1 MPENTI
7 PQAVEL
13 ERSVIGALLQEPNR
27 IADVVKILSPE
38 SFYDEKNTI
47 VYRTLLDMFDNNT
60 PVDLFVVG
68 KRCEKSPLFE
78 DRAGIM
84 YVTGCYTE
92 AGTGTDLVYKAQ
104 IIAQMYILRLLM
116 SAGLRIHSL
125 ASDDKADVAD
135 VLDETNN
142 LIDKINALSCGN
154 AAERSIRDSISEA
167 LRRTERRQEA
177 RKAGLS
183 CGIPTG
189 ISDLDRLTGG
199 WKGSQLIVL
208 AARPSMG
215 KTALMLHFAKV
226 AARYGTPVCIF
237 SLEMSHVSLSDRLL
251 LSECDV
257 EADSYRNADLSAED
271 WQELESATARLE
283 RLPIHVDDNAVVSMR
298 YIKTRCQILQ
308 KRGKCGMIMIDYLQ
322 LADTSTGQRNRNR
335 EQEIAQA
342 SRQAKIIAK
351 ELDVPVVLLSQLSRR
366 CEERADKQPQLS
378 DLRESGAIEQDA
390 DIVGLLYRPA
400 AYGIGEIDT
409 NRFGCT
415 STDGL
420 GIINIAK
427 QRDGATGW
435 AVFSHNPSMTKI
447 RDWVPLESNGDSP
460 KSPF

>member
-38 SFYDEKNTI
+38 SFYDEKNTV

-257 EADSYRNADLSAED
+257 EADSYRNGDLSAED

-283 RLPIHVDDNAVVSMR
+283 KLPIHVDDNAVVSMR

-342 SRQAKIIAK
+342 SRQAKIDRK
-351 ELDVPVVLLSQLSRR
+351 SVV
-366 CEERADKQPQLS
+366 
-378 DLRESGAIEQDA
+378 
-390 DIVGLLYRPA
+390 
-400 AYGIGEIDT
+400 
-409 NRFGCT
+409 
-415 STDGL
+415 
-420 GIINIAK
+420 
-427 QRDGATGW
+427 
-435 AVFSHNPSMTKI
+435 
-447 RDWVPLESNGDSP
+447 
-460 KSPF
+460 

>member
-1 MPENTI
+1 MTETTI

-13 ERSVIGALLQEPNR
+13 ERSVIGALLQDPNR

-38 SFYDEKNTI
+38 SFYDEKNTV

-68 KRCEKSPLFE
+68 RRCEKSTLFE

-84 YVTGCYTE
+84 YVTDCYTK

-135 VLDETNN
+135 VLDETNS
-142 LIDKINALSCGN
+142 LIDKINALTCGN
-154 AAERSIRDSISEA
+154 SAERSIRDSISEA

-215 KTALMLHFAKV
+215 K
-226 AARYGTPVCIF
+226 
-237 SLEMSHVSLSDRLL
+237 
-251 LSECDV
+251 
-257 EADSYRNADLSAED
+257 
-271 WQELESATARLE
+271 
-283 RLPIHVDDNAVVSMR
+283 
-298 YIKTRCQILQ
+298 
-308 KRGKCGMIMIDYLQ
+308 
-322 LADTSTGQRNRNR
+322 
-335 EQEIAQA
+335 
-342 SRQAKIIAK
+342 
-351 ELDVPVVLLSQLSRR
+351 
-366 CEERADKQPQLS
+366 
-378 DLRESGAIEQDA
+378 
-390 DIVGLLYRPA
+390 RP
-400 AYGIGEIDT
+400 
-409 NRFGCT
+409 
-415 STDGL
+415 
-420 GIINIAK
+420 
-427 QRDGATGW
+427 
-435 AVFSHNPSMTKI
+435 
-447 RDWVPLESNGDSP
+447 
-460 KSPF
+460 